1 MVGEYTS
8 SDTQCPACHEQHTEI
23 VYSIENIPVQSCVL
37 LDTEEEALAY
47 PARDLQ
53 LAACRSCGFVFNP
66 IFDEA
71 IMDYT
76 SKTEESQ
83 HFSGTF
89 SRFAKKLAE
98 DIADK
103 CNLEGKS
110 VLEIGCGKGD
120 FLKEF
125 CSLKPCNGL
134 GIDPGYYENKDRVD
148 QDESNVRF
156 IVDYFG
162 PDYAHLEADIVIC
175 RHTLEHVAK
184 PAQFVKDIRNCIGDK
199 KDVSIFFETPDA
211 ERVFTEGAF
220 WDIYYEHC
228 NYFTQETHA
237 RLFRQEGFEVT
248 ELGLMYDDQYI
259 YQYAVPGSQDAS
271 GLSESEVN
279 LSKIH
284 KQLIAFP
291 DKIIKIRK
299 YWHDLVM
306 RYHASGK
313 RIALWGGGSKCVA
326 FLTTLGLK
334 DEIDW
339 IVDINPFKQG
349 KYVPG
354 TGHKI
359 VSPETLR
366 DAEAPPDLVIVMNP
380 IYVNEIEVQL
390 NSLNV
395 HPKILAL

>member
-1 MVGEYTS
+1 MVGENTAA
-8 SDTQCPACHEQHTEI
+8 DTHCPSCHATHTKI
-23 VYSIENIPVQSCVL
+23 IYSINNIPVQSCVL
-37 LDTEEEALAY
+37 LDTEAEALEY
-47 PARDLQ
+47 PSRDLQ
-53 LAACRSCGFVFNP
+53 LAACRTCGFVFNP
-66 IFDEA
+66 VFDEE

-98 DIADK
+98 EIAEK
-103 CNLEGKS
+103 CDLEGKS

-125 CSLKPCNGL
+125 CSLKPCKGL

-148 QDESNVRF
+148 EDKSNVEF

-162 PDYAHLEADIVIC
+162 PEYKHLETDIIIC

-184 PAQFVKDIRNCIGDK
+184 PAEFVKDIRDCIGNK
-199 KDVSIFFETPDA
+199 KAVSVFFETPDA
-211 ERVFTEGAF
+211 ERVFSEGAF

-228 NYFTQETHA
+228 NYFTRETHA
-237 RLFRQEGFEVT
+237 RLFRQQGFEVT
-248 ELGLMYDDQYI
+248 ALGLMYDDQYI
-259 YQYAVPGSQDAS
+259 YQYAIPSQNSDQGKTAEEGSLD
-271 GLSESEVN
+271 
-279 LSKIH
+279 
-284 KQLIAFP
+284 QLHRQLLAFP
-291 DKIIKIRK
+291 EKIQQVKDRWSNVVK
-299 YWHDLVM
+299 E
-306 RYHASGK
+306 YHSSGK
-313 RIALWGGGSKCVA
+313 RIAVWGGGSKCVA

-334 DEIDW
+334 SEISW

-359 VSPETLR
+359 VSPETLS
-366 DAEAPPDLVIVMNP
+366 ENSIPPDLVIVMNP
-380 IYVNEIEVQL
+380 VYVKEIQAQL
-390 NSLNV
+390 NSLNI
-395 HPKILAL
+395 HPEIMAL